1 MGFIGRDDE
10 LTEKELVL
18 PDELECPGAPAE
30 APAQPVP
37 QEVPA

>member
-10 LTEKELVL
+10 LTEEELVD
-18 PDELECPGAPAE
+18 PRELDAPAPAE
-30 APAQPVP
+30 APAGVP